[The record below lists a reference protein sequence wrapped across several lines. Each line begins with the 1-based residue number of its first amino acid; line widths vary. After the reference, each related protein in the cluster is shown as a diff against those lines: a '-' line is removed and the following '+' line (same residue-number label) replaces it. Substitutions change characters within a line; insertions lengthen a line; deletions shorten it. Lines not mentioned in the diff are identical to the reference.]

1 MTDKYQQPINELKDI
16 LAHPSYKL
24 LVLGASSDEDFLRYS
39 HDPVL
44 KNIWTKTIQEEG
56 LISSDKEAIQ
66 QLREDSKK
74 VYMGSTSTQ
83 FEVVFGSDPCKIIV
97 LKPRMNTLYGGYVFN
112 KESPLIEIF
121 NYHIQ
126 AIQDTEIMTK
136 ALNDIDSHIECKDYK
151 EDHFREVD
159 YKDVISA
166 FGVFLLGCVLA
177 SGYLLLEI
185 IFQVIH
191 RKRRKLCQNDGSK
204 TFDLHSL
211 TNR

>member
-1 MTDKYQQPINELKDI
+1 M
-16 LAHPSYKL
+16 
-24 LVLGASSDEDFLRYS
+24 
-39 HDPVL
+39 L

-66 QLREDSKK
+66 QLRDGGKK
-74 VYMGSTSTQ
+74 VYMGRTSTQ
-83 FEVVFGSDPCKIIV
+83 FEVAFCSDPCEIIV
-97 LKPRMNTLYGGYVFN
+97 LKPRMNTLYVGYVFN
-112 KESPLIEIF
+112 KESPLIEVF

-136 ALNDIDSHIECKDYK
+136 ALNDIKSHIECKDHI
-151 EDHFREVD
+151 EDHFRELD

-166 FGVFLLGCVLA
+166 FGVFLLGCMLA

-185 IFQVIH
+185 IFQVIR
-191 RKRRKLCQNDGSK
+191 RKRRKLCQKDGSK
-204 TFDLHSL
+204 TFGLRSL